1 MGSSRPEAF
10 ASFKLCAVLSVM
22 VKFCAISPTSA
33 SVSTRCML
41 PAWWSPSSHLDHS
54 FHCHRTIVFKRPHFQ
69 SQQIHNVRKVMLPG
83 HKVWRARVG
92 RALHWK
98 TAEKVGK
105 HLTWAWYTTCSFRY
119 LGQRVLERISNGQ
132 DGTTVPPVWK
142 PLVQIKSPPLLRLRC
157 RQDWAS

>member
-10 ASFKLCAVLSVM
+10 ASFKLCAVQSAM

-33 SVSTRCML
+33 SVSTLRTL
-41 PAWWSPSSHLDHS
+41 PAWWSPSSHLDYS
-54 FHCHRTIVFKRPHFQ
+54 FHCHRAIMFKRPYFQ

-98 TAEKVGK
+98 TAEKGK
-105 HLTWAWYTTCSFRY
+105 HPTWAWYTTCSFRC
-119 LGQRVLERISNGQ
+119 LGQRVLERISDGQ
-132 DGTTVPPVWK
+132 DGTTVLPVWK
-142 PLVQIKSPPLLRLRC
+142 PLVQIKSHPLLRLRC
-157 RQDWAS
+157 RQGWAS